1 MKINLNVL
9 GVGMVKNGCGR
20 SCGETYSWMCLKNKQ
35 MELTDFLQIDT
46 DSQKLK
52 AGQKSFGWTLSEMD
66 VGSLVTRL

>member
-1 MKINLNVL
+1 
-9 GVGMVKNGCGR
+9 
-20 SCGETYSWMCLKNKQ
+20 MCLKNKQ
-35 MELTDFLQIDT
+35 MELTDFLQTDT